1 MMLRSAAAGLLCLL
15 LGGCDLFTGGFRYGS
30 VKVSAEDRAGAPVPG
45 VRVDLYRPDFLVGVD
60 TTGEDGTALIDN
72 VAERLF
78 LLRVEVPEPYFLAE
92 LSDTIFE
99 QRRDTILNVVV
110 KQGEQAEVRVQLRLA
125 CCGTLRLRA
134 ADSTGAPLP
143 GTRAVLLNRT
153 VPVDSATTGLAG
165 TLSFADRPDGIY
177 GLRVRAPT
185 GYAFRSGADS
195 TFNVRIRQGLET
207 AVNLVIRRAPAT
219 TAATAATAAIVA
231 ERRRVR

>member
-15 LGGCDLFTGGFRYGS
+15 LGGCELFTGGFRYGS
-30 VKVSAEDRAGAPVPG
+30 VKVSIEDRAGAPVAG
-45 VRVDLYRPDFLVGVD
+45 VRVDLYRPDFLVGTD
-60 TTGEDGTALIDN
+60 TTGEDGTATIN
-72 VAERLF
+72 TVAARTF
-78 LLRVEVPEPYFLAE
+78 QLRVRVPEPYLLAE
-92 LSDTIFE
+92 GSDTIFE
-99 QRRDTILNVVV
+99 QRRDTTLNVVV
-110 KQGEQAEVRVQLRLA
+110 NQGEQAEVRVQLRLA

-153 VPVDSATTGLAG
+153 VAVDSATTGPAG
-165 TLSFADRPDGIY
+165 TLAFADRPDGIY

-207 AVNLVIRRAPAT
+207 AVNVVIRRVPAPT
-219 TAATAATAAIVA
+219 PAAAGAGA
-231 ERRRVR
+231 RR